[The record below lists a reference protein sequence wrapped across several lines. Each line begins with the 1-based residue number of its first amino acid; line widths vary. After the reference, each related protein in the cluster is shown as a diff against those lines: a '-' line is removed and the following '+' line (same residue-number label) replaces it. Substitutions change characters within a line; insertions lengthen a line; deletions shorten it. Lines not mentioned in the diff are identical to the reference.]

1 MVPIADTYTIEKLS
15 GSTDGKAI
23 KVTGTGTGSTVTIH
37 TATANSG
44 DIDLVTLYAQNNDA
58 DGEVRTLT
66 LEWGAA
72 TDPDNL
78 IVLPI
83 PCKVGP
89 VLVCE
94 RLPIMNSLVVKAFA
108 DEANDVQIMGRV
120 ERVDKP

>member
-1 MVPIADTYTIEKLS
+1 MADTYSIEKLS

-23 KVTGTGTGSTVTIH
+23 KVTGISSAADVTVH
-37 TATANSG
+37 AAVAGAG
-44 DIDLVTLYAQNNDA
+44 DIDLVTLYAVNQDA

-66 LEWGAA
+66 LAWGGE

-78 IVLPI
+78 ISVPV

-94 RLPIMNSLVVKAFA
+94 RLPIMNSQVIGAWA
-108 DEANDVQIMGRV
+108 DEANDVMIYGRV
-120 ERVDKP
+120 ERVVNT